1 MPEGIAETDAE
12 KQDPRLASRNLVAD
26 FPEMFADAFDVSVP
40 NGWYSV
46 VWECCSAIHEVAPET
61 RIAQVKEKF
70 GGLRIYLDTESTDE
84 IDALIQLA
92 TYQCNE
98 TCQDCGKPGW
108 LHRKGGWL
116 ATRCEACRG

>member
-61 RIAQVKEKF
+61 HCAGEGEVRWPSDLL
-70 GGLRIYLDTESTDE
+70 GYG
-84 IDALIQLA
+84 ID
-92 TYQCNE
+92 
-98 TCQDCGKPGW
+98 
-108 LHRKGGWL
+108 
-116 ATRCEACRG
+116 